1 MKRKNS
7 SPFTLISMIVAVA
20 GLVVA
25 ILALLDKRC
34 CALCED
40 LDDEDLVEYLDD
52 ENNNDEEDDSSAS
65 DEETYHTS
73 EE

>member
-1 MKRKNS
+1 MRKKQGN
-7 SPFTLISMIVAVA
+7 PLTLISLIVAVA

-25 ILALLDKRC
+25 VIALLDKRC
-34 CALCED
+34 CAICED

-52 ENNNDEEDDSSAS
+52 ENKSGEEDKAPETADSDAS
-65 DEETYHTS
+65 S